1 MSRDHRNAPTSA
13 RPAGFVTFLLL
24 ASLLASGRVLAA
36 KPMLTVAISPDMPP
50 YVMKKATSGIEVD
63 IVQHILAGYLL
74 HFVQLPFKELEVAV
88 TQKRAD
94 VVVSVQGVEEGAFYS
109 KAFISFAN
117 YAISK
122 KAAGLNITRVADL
135 ENHRVLAWQDAYLEL
150 GPAFRELFAPE
161 SPQRQNYVE
170 VANQREQV
178 RLFWKSKDAVTVID
192 RSIFSYL
199 SGEMGHAMREVILHA
214 LFPAV
219 SSFKVG
225 FKDATVRDA
234 FDRGLTELC
243 QNGKYAK
250 VLTRYHV
257 DLPRT
262 VCD

>member
-1 MSRDHRNAPTSA
+1 
-13 RPAGFVTFLLL
+13 LL
-24 ASLLASGRVLAA
+24 ASLLIGGRVVAA
-36 KPMLTVAISPDMPP
+36 KPKLTVAIAPDIPP
-50 YVMKKATSGIEVD
+50 YVMNKATSGIEVD
-63 IVQHILAGYLL
+63 IVQDILAGYTL
-74 HFVQLPFKELEVAV
+74 HFIQLPFQELEVAV
-88 TQKRAD
+88 AQKRAD
-94 VVVSVQGVEEGAFYS
+94 VVVSVQGVEKGAFYS

-122 KAAGLNITRVADL
+122 KAAGLDIERVADL
-135 ENHRVLAWQDAYLEL
+135 KNHQVLAWQDAYLEL

-161 SPQRQNYVE
+161 SPQRRNYVE
-170 VANQREQV
+170 VANQREQM
-178 RLFWKSKDAVTVID
+178 RMFWQSKDAVIVID

-199 SGEMGHAMREVILHA
+199 SEEMGHSMREVSLHA

-225 FKDATVRDA
+225 FKDAAVRDA